1 MSISKVGGKM
11 KILYMTMMYP
21 VPGCTQKGV
30 FCHEQVKALIH
41 EGVEVDVI
49 VPLPFYDDEYETDT
63 WIFEG
68 VKIRYIKYFK
78 IPGTIGFQ
86 YIGKYLYLALKKA
99 KIDFK
104 KYDILHADAPLPAG
118 DAIRR
123 ISKEY
128 HIPYVIHGHGLDVFF
143 SNSYREA
150 KNCKKITEI
159 CIKVYEEADAVAG
172 VSQKVLNCIKQR
184 VDISSKGYVIYN
196 GVDTE
201 KLLPIEHENKKLE
214 LISIGNLIPL
224 KGHKYT
230 ILAIKKLVEAGYDN
244 VHLRI
249 FGRGEQETELVQLVQ
264 KIKMENYVQF
274 MGYVQYEQV
283 AKALQMSD
291 IFILPSYYEA
301 LGCVYLEAMACGI
314 PVIGCKENGIDEI
327 IKDGEDGYL
336 IQGKSV
342 ESIVESI
349 KKMLE
354 NRRYKV
360 MGVQARKHVEEK
372 YSWRSSAQSLIKLY
386 RNIIG

>member
-21 VPGCTQKGV
+21 VPGCPQKGV

-184 VDISSKGYVIYN
+184 VDISSKG
-196 GVDTE
+196 
-201 KLLPIEHENKKLE
+201 
-214 LISIGNLIPL
+214 
-224 KGHKYT
+224 
-230 ILAIKKLVEAGYDN
+230 
-244 VHLRI
+244 
-249 FGRGEQETELVQLVQ
+249 
-264 KIKMENYVQF
+264 
-274 MGYVQYEQV
+274 
-283 AKALQMSD
+283 
-291 IFILPSYYEA
+291 
-301 LGCVYLEAMACGI
+301 
-314 PVIGCKENGIDEI
+314 
-327 IKDGEDGYL
+327 
-336 IQGKSV
+336 
-342 ESIVESI
+342 
-349 KKMLE
+349 
-354 NRRYKV
+354 
-360 MGVQARKHVEEK
+360 
-372 YSWRSSAQSLIKLY
+372 
-386 RNIIG
+386 